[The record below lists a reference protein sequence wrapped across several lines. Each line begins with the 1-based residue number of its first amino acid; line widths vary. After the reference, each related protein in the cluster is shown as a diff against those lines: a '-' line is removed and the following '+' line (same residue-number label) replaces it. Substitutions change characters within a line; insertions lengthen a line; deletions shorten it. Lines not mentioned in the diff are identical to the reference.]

1 VCFVSEN
8 QQFLIS
14 RLEVTIVDVCSWRG
28 LGKASEE
35 KLVFFVAQATTR
47 VLHGEDNIDLFML
60 AAALA
65 HVAQWMTHDFAL
77 FPIRL

>member
-1 VCFVSEN
+1 MCFVSEN

-35 KLVFFVAQATTR
+35 KLVFFVAQTTTR
-47 VLHGEDNIDLFML
+47 VLHGEDDIDLFFML
-60 AAALA
+60 A
-65 HVAQWMTHDFAL
+65 VAPSNMSAQ
-77 FPIRL
+77 